1 MNPLSAV
8 QTLLKQAK
16 EARDQ
21 AALGLAEALIFC
33 DSSRQKLVMLE
44 QYRSDYLT
52 RQHQALK
59 KLVGTQPLTQYGAF
73 IEKLEEAIQ
82 QQNGDVGFRE
92 KALLLAREKL
102 IACEKR
108 IQSLELYV
116 DKQVRRLNQIENKKE
131 QKLMDEYAAG
141 VARRIMQNSQG
152 LI

>member
-21 AALGLAEALIFC
+21 AARGVAEALIFR
-33 DSSRQKLVMLE
+33 DSSQQKLAMLE
-44 QYRSDYLT
+44 QYRKDYLT
-52 RQHQALK
+52 RQHQELK
-59 KLVGTQPLTQYGAF
+59 KMIGTQPLAQYGAF
-73 IEKLEEAIQ
+73 VEKLEEAIQ

-92 KALLLAREKL
+92 KTLQLAREKL

-116 DKQVRRLNQIENKKE
+116 DQQVRRLRQIENKKE